1 MFNNQRI
8 SSIVQSRSLSLE
20 IIFLGTSSG
29 VPTKSRNVSAV
40 AVEVG
45 QSKSWFLVDCGE
57 ATQHQLQHCR
67 LSLKNLRA
75 IAITHVHG
83 DHCYGLP
90 GLLAS
95 AGMTER
101 TDSLVI
107 IAPEGIKP
115 WLETT
120 MEMTQMYLPY
130 SLEFIATE
138 KLAEQQFDDVKIT
151 ITPLSHR
158 VPSFAYG
165 FTQSLSQR
173 VLKSEALKLAGLP
186 QGPLWGELQSG
197 SDVEFNNKT
206 FLASDYVQTLQHKN
220 KVVICGDNDNPNL
233 LKSMCIDADV
243 LVHEST
249 YTEDM
254 ADKASNVGHSYATQ
268 VAQFAEE
275 VSVPHLILTHF
286 SARYQSNKEGEGS
299 VEQMRVE
306 AKRVF
311 SGNLFLARDFDHF
324 RLNQQHKLTL
334 LNEEKSR
341 ED

>member
-1 MFNNQRI
+1 M
-8 SSIVQSRSLSLE
+8 E
-20 IIFLGTSSG
+20 ILFLGTSSG
-29 VPTKSRNVSAV
+29 VPTKTRNVSAV
-40 AVEVG
+40 AVQAG

-57 ATQHQLQHCR
+57 ATQHQLQYCK

-95 AGMTER
+95 AGMAGRTE
-101 TDSLVI
+101 SLVI
-107 IAPEGIKP
+107 IAPQGIKP

-138 KLAEQQFDDVKIT
+138 ELAEQQFDEVKVT

-158 VPSFAYG
+158 VPSFAYS
-165 FTQSLSQR
+165 FTQSSSQK

-186 QGPLWGELQSG
+186 QGPLWGRLQSG
-197 SDVEFNNKT
+197 VDVEFDNQT
-206 FLASDYVQTLQHKN
+206 FLSSDYVESLQHSN
-220 KVVICGDNDNPNL
+220 KVVICGDNDNPSL
-233 LKSMCIDADV
+233 LKSMCDGADV

-254 ADKASNVGHSYATQ
+254 ADKASNVGHSYAKQ

-275 VSVPHLILTHF
+275 VTVPHLILTHF
-286 SARYQSNKEGEGS
+286 SARYQSNQEGEGS

-306 AKRVF
+306 AEQVF
-311 SGNLFLARDFDHF
+311 NGRLYLARDFDHF
-324 RLNQQHKLTL
+324 RLNQQHQLTL
-334 LNEEKSR
+334 LNEGKSR
-341 ED
+341 EH